1 MKICYNNTNVEMF
14 SRGIPNK
21 IMLSLSGGLDSAA
34 LSYIIC
40 KYFPQIQIVFY
51 TGKDKHAPFDFY
63 SAEMIIQWMKE
74 RFPDHNIIAH
84 EWFEFD
90 VHDIEWR
97 KTAEECWEAEKVL
110 VDGKRIER
118 CSTISGLAKILM
130 IRKFTRNIYDKHKPN
145 LICTGMTS
153 NPPIE
158 EMKKHGFYDV
168 REKRRDHGKVRQY
181 GQTYQPF
188 INVDKRF
195 VCGIYKQD
203 NIMDLYELTSS
214 CVGSAEGT
222 NYFTEPCG
230 KCFWCCEK
238 KWAFDSC

>member
-1 MKICYNNTNVEMF
+1 MIIKYDNKEIDLF
-14 SRGIPNK
+14 SKGIPDK
-21 IMLSLSGGLDSAA
+21 IMLSLSGGLDSAS
-34 LSYIIC
+34 LLYVIC
-40 KYFPQIQIVFY
+40 KYLPQIQIVVY

-63 SAEMIIQWMKE
+63 CAEMIIQWMTE
-74 RFPDHNIIAH
+74 RFPEHNILAH

-90 VHDIEWR
+90 VQDPKWR
-97 KTAEECWEAEKVL
+97 EISEARWESEKVL
-110 VDGKRIER
+110 IDGRRVER

-130 IRKFTRNIYDKHKPN
+130 IREFTLNIYNKHKPN

-168 REKRRDHGKVRQY
+168 REKRRDHEQTRQY

-188 INVDKRF
+188 INVDKKF
-195 VCGIYKQD
+195 VAGIYKED
-203 NIMDLYELTSS
+203 SIMDLYELTSS

-238 KWAFDSC
+238 EWAFSR